1 MVEGRLSDRETASAP
16 AWPVRAA
23 PYLVRSSDFT
33 PSHFLYL
40 KWICSGSRC
49 GGMPVY
55 HISPPSL
62 IPGTDILQS
71 APRSSFPL
79 NQSISLRLSSAS
91 AVSLTD
97 SINED
102 CCLNKALHLTKAL
115 LVLLLN
121 ILNKGTR
128 NLEGLWGLEINMD
141 SLHILLAMRC

>member
-1 MVEGRLSDRETASAP
+1 MVEITSEEQNKIKRMKRTEDSLR
-16 AWPVRAA
+16 
-23 PYLVRSSDFT
+23 DFWGNIKCT
-33 PSHFLYL
+33 NIQIIVVPEEE
-40 KWICSGSRC
+40 
-49 GGMPVY
+49 V
-55 HISPPSL
+55 
-62 IPGTDILQS
+62 LQS

-128 NLEGLWGLEINMD
+128 NLEGLWGLQINMD